1 MFIAIHKNGKEHFAF
16 RENKEQ
22 LYALAKARELYC
34 PYCQKYVFFRGG
46 NRRIPHFYHE
56 RHVEC
61 NFVGEPE
68 TQEHLGGK
76 LAIYNWLK
84 EKYPNAYVALEER
97 IAETN
102 QIADVYADFGN
113 GHKFA
118 FEIQCAEQS
127 AEKWLERRKLYAIAG
142 IKDIWLFGENYYRE
156 INAEDIEDDEVVLRL
171 KYQQQLVNEKER
183 SVYFIDVKNNLV
195 KHIGKFFGIRYRT
208 ETRFVVKLQEI
219 AISKMKIAKIQ
230 SPCRFVLCNKL
241 SYEKFQHYL
250 HDRKIEAAELWRER
264 KEQSAARMQRIHQKQ
279 EKQKRF
285 QQYKRYL
292 SNFNIDKVLQR
303 MSHREQV
310 KFKQLVKEYGF
321 TDNNYPGVFN
331 IQMENYKCIHT
342 PYPLWQLLVF
352 HKAIKHNYSKKQL
365 IFSKYLFQDIKDQLR
380 YEVKD
385 SKQVATLIHSYLV
398 LLEKCGFLDKQTL
411 YRKYIHPFKIENNVL
426 PRVDNKELN
435 ANVALY
441 YSEFN
446 LPAIG
451 WSDYYD
457 TEIFF
462 DDEEQETMEHAADYY
477 QQLVLNKM
485 QSPLQIE
492 EGLVEWFLQAAADKT
507 IELETHE
514 NEFIEHLSK
523 ILINGEFIS
532 QAVYDTFI
540 ALIEEKFHYELIA
553 EADQNIK
560 I

>member
-1 MFIAIHKNGKEHFAF
+1 MFVAINPNGEKQFAF
-16 RENKEQ
+16 HEDKER
-22 LYALAKARELYC
+22 LYSLAKAKELYC
-34 PYCQKYVFFRGG
+34 PHCQKNVFFRGG
-46 NRRIPHFYHE
+46 PKRIHHFYHE

-61 NFVGEPE
+61 SFVGEPE

-84 EKYPNAYVALEER
+84 DKYPNACVALEER
-97 IAETN
+97 IAKTN

-118 FEIQCAEQS
+118 FEIQCAEQT
-127 AEKWLERRKLYAIAG
+127 AEEWLERRKLYAIAG
-142 IKDIWLFGENYYRE
+142 IKDIWLFGENYYKE

-171 KYQQQLVNEKER
+171 KYQQQLVNKKER

-219 AISKMKIAKIQ
+219 AISKMEIAKIQ

-241 SYEKFQHYL
+241 SYEKIQHYL
-250 HDRKIEAAELWRER
+250 NDRKIKAAELWKKR

-285 QQYKRYL
+285 QQYIRYL
-292 SNFNIDKVLQR
+292 RNFNINKVLQR

-310 KFKQLVKEYGF
+310 LFRRLVKEYGL
-321 TDNNYPGVFN
+321 TDNNFPGIFN
-331 IQMENYKCIHT
+331 IQMEEYKWIHT

-380 YEVKD
+380 YDVKD

-411 YRKYIHPFKIENNVL
+411 FRKYIHPFKIENKVL
-426 PRVDNKELN
+426 PKVDNKELN

-441 YSEFN
+441 FSEFN
-446 LPAIG
+446 LLAIG
-451 WSDYYD
+451 WGDYYD
-457 TEIFF
+457 TELFF
-462 DDEEQETMEHAADYY
+462 NDEEQDLLEQDADFY
-477 QQLVLNKM
+477 QNLVLHKM
-485 QSPLQIE
+485 ETPLHIE
-492 EGLVEWFLQAAADKT
+492 EGLLDWLRKAAADK
-507 IELETHE
+507 IVELETHE
-514 NEFIEHLSK
+514 AEFIEHLSN
-523 ILINGEFIS
+523 LLLDGEFIS
-532 QAVYDTFI
+532 QAIHDTFL
-540 ALIEEKFHYELIA
+540 ALIEEKF
-553 EADQNIK
+553 N
-560 I
+560 